1 MRKSTILL
9 TAAAALGACGQSG
22 DNAAATNNAAN
33 AAAAEKPKP
42 AYCFFKDSETKAWAA
57 KRGKDGTI
65 VVKGKAYR
73 SDPRY
78 QALLGPPTV
87 TGNTAEVSPTIQQ
100 NATGYAA
107 PDNWWDMTATIPN
120 SAAADTVDVKCGDKT
135 LAELKVAP
143 KG

>member
-1 MRKSTILL
+1 MIRQSMMLL
-9 TAAAALGACGQSG
+9 GAAALAACGQSA
-22 DNAAATNNAAN
+22 DNAAANQAAAN
-33 AAAAEKPKP
+33 AAQPKKKPS
-42 AYCFFKDSETKAWAA
+42 YCFYKDNETKGWAA
-57 KRGKDGTI
+57 SRGKDGNI

-107 PDNWWDMTATIPN
+107 PENWWDVTATIPD
-120 SAAADTVDVKCGDKT
+120 SAAVDTVTVSCGPKT
-135 LAELKVAP
+135 LAELKVP
-143 KG
+143 VKG